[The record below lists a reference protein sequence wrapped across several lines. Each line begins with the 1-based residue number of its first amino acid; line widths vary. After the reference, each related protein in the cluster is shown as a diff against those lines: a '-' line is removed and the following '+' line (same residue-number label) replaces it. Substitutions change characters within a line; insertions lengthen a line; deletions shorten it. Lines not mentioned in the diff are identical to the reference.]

1 MGCVERTLLSAAFG
15 LDSAGPFCKGKSS
28 CLLLRYYP
36 NVLVSPHRCI
46 QRAPTNGAG
55 AASRAVLVDGH
66 TSALTHRSIT
76 IVADG
81 RLEVC
86 DGDQRMFVMKKGSTQ
101 LPVSSRSA
109 NAGSD
114 GQLFF

>member
-1 MGCVERTLLSAAFG
+1 MFW
-15 LDSAGPFCKGKSS
+15 
-28 CLLLRYYP
+28 YP
-36 NVLVSPHRCI
+36 PNWCF

-81 RLEVC
+81 LLEVC

-101 LPVSSRSA
+101 LPVSSWKRERGFRRTA
-109 NAGSD
+109 
-114 GQLFF
+114 LFLVWRNVYFYIDWCV